1 MPDAARLTIRIK
13 KSGDGRSA
21 LTCTRSDGTTTWQ
34 SQNAAQGRFFPRHDL
49 THYAVETTLG
59 DRRGFYGLVADGWN
73 LTDFGA
79 PWPRGR
85 IPPEALLSETIVGL
99 LDLER
104 ATGVRVTAADVNAR
118 LAEVCA
124 ENGLSTREIADTEL
138 DRIRRRRAE
147 LFAEWDAVE
156 PGDAL
161 ELSFD
166 LR

>member
-1 MPDAARLTIRIK
+1 
-13 KSGDGRSA
+13 
-21 LTCTRSDGTTTWQ
+21 
-34 SQNAAQGRFFPRHDL
+34 
-49 THYAVETTLG
+49 LG
-59 DRRGFYGLVADGWN
+59 HRRGFYGLVAEGWN

-85 IPPEALLSETIVGL
+85 IPSEALLSETIVGL

-104 ATGVRVTAADVNAR
+104 ATGERVSAADVNAR

-124 ENGLSTREIADTEL
+124 ENNIQAREIADAQL
-138 DRIRRRRAE
+138 DGIRRKRAE

-156 PGDAL
+156 PGHAL

>member
-1 MPDAARLTIRIK
+1 MPDMPRLKIRIRK
-13 KSGDGRSA
+13 IADGRSA

-34 SQNAAQGRFFPRHDL
+34 SLNAIQGRFFPRHDL

-59 DRRGFYGLVADGWN
+59 HRRGFYGLVAEGWN

-85 IPPEALLSETIVGL
+85 IPSEALLSETIVGL

-104 ATGVRVTAADVNAR
+104 ATGERVSAADVNAR

-124 ENGLSTREIADTEL
+124 ENNIQAREIADAQL
-138 DRIRRRRAE
+138 DGIRRKRAE

-156 PGDAL
+156 PGHAL